1 MFNEK
6 ENSGYWALGKDT
18 AQHITQWL
26 EAAHLHRTNLIRS
39 QHAATQE
46 KQDKVD
52 DEDLQDRKDRS
63 DAAQQRVTEELDNEE
78 PRDEL

>member
-39 QHAATQE
+39 QQAATQE
-46 KQDKVD
+46 KQDQVD
-52 DEDLQDRKDRS
+52 DEDLQNRKDRS
-63 DAAQQRVTEELDNEE
+63 DAAQQRVTKELDKDET
-78 PRDEL
+78 RDKL